1 MQFSHFDLTYS
12 IVARDPVSGELG
24 VAVQSHYFSVGSVV
38 TWARA
43 GVGAVATQS
52 MAEVSYGPLG
62 LELMSAGKS
71 PDEALGALLR
81 SDPKAESRQV
91 AFVDS
96 KGRVAAH
103 TGKKCIPFAGH
114 VLGDQYSCQANLM
127 SNDTIW
133 GAMDRSYKQNGNL
146 PFAERLLAT
155 LEAAE
160 AAGGDIRGKQSAAI
174 LIVSPELSPNYWS
187 GKTLELRVEDH
198 PEPLAELKRLIR
210 IKRAYEWADKGDD
223 LLSSGKVAE
232 SRDAFERAHGYAP
245 EIDEL
250 EYWRGITLL
259 GSGRVDEARV
269 ILYPLLKKD
278 HRWVQVSKSLTE
290 VGMLGGDA
298 LDELLSGMH
307 LP

>member
-1 MQFSHFDLTYS
+1 LTYS

>member
-278 HRWVQVSKSLTE
+278 HRWIQVSKSLTE